1 MRIVGACSLH
11 RISSSSFRLYSE
23 ETHPFQL
30 HNGPHTLKRK
40 PFTRLR
46 PPRDSIDLGD
56 RIRMFWS
63 AFSGLLF
70 VFCYNVRDS
79 SLTLLFFGFVLKC
92 STGLLPLV
100 LDGLWVY
107 LMRISTLLGLDR
119 WTRTR
124 RSAQE
129 FSTRCSRAFC

>member
-63 AFSGLLF
+63 AFSELLF
-70 VFCYNVRDS
+70 VFCYDVRGSSYS
-79 SLTLLFFGFVLKC
+79 SLTPPLLRFRSHSARQGCF
-92 STGLLPLV
+92 
-100 LDGLWVY
+100 
-107 LMRISTLLGLDR
+107 R
-119 WTRTR
+119 WFWM
-124 RSAQE
+124 A
-129 FSTRCSRAFC
+129 SRNP